1 MLVNKVSS
9 VDELF
14 IALDHIGM
22 WKNHLPVKLRDW
34 VNVLGLHVQRGLL
47 FPGTDAQDYLS
58 AGGKFRK
65 YFYATCDYDL
75 SDEKHTEIMASAITG
90 DFNHWKV
97 KKLDQEVWEKRFA
110 HLVEPTCEIAFYLSD
125 DKGQSLPKLM
135 DVVNHFKSTGEWLGL
150 YDNKCISC
158 GQSVLWWDYFC
169 CKPCPHCEGK
179 IRD

>member
-1 MLVNKVSS
+1 MLINKVSS

-75 SDEKHTEIMASAITG
+75 SDEKHTEVMASAMMG
-90 DFNHWKV
+90 DFSHWKV
-97 KKLDQEVWEKRFA
+97 KKFDQEVWEKRFA
-110 HLVEPTCEIAFYLSD
+110 HLVEPTCEIVFYLSD
-125 DKGQSLPKLM
+125 EKGQSLPKLT
-135 DVVNHFKSTGEWLGL
+135 DVVNHFKSSGDWLGL

-158 GQSVLWWDYFC
+158 GQSVSWWKYFC
-169 CKPCPHCEGK
+169 YEPCPHCDGK